1 MIKAFISHSS
11 KQKDFAT
18 RLVNLIGRDLCLI
31 DCYDFEPA
39 YKSID
44 EIYRAI
50 EKCTVFVLL
59 ISRDSL
65 ASDWVKKEIDAAIL
79 KFNPAQLERFW
90 PYIIDASISLED
102 CPEWIRSK
110 ESFNLHKFPSPELLR
125 LDIEQKFR
133 RMIWRE
139 NPDIMARETELIGR
153 QDELGQFEQL
163 RYSMNGQNLRA
174 LIISGRTGVG
184 KEAFA
189 KQCLCKLG
197 RPREMEPCRIS
208 LDVKNGLEDFL
219 IQMNLILAHF
229 DDTHLKSIL
238 SSSYSSKIDIGV
250 VLLNELFDLR
260 QVLFVDDNMACV
272 LPDKNIPTWLA
283 DIISHEQLNKQ
294 LALFIKSRIT
304 PNTYLVSDL
313 DRLAHIHLNSLNKA
327 DRKKLFYSLAQNYH
341 LDGFRDKDADF
352 FVEKLLESPLQIH
365 EAIKAIAQHGV
376 LNAKNDIN
384 RLIEMGDER
393 AKPLIDHFKDNKLS
407 LYVLIILAR
416 FEFLDFD
423 TLEEIFE
430 GREIELQNSISD
442 MLIYGVISTF
452 GLSGEYIRLDHY
464 FCDYIRRNRIP
475 LPREYSLIVEEI
487 IETKV
492 LNANITKDVSVYFYN
507 LQQKIMK
514 QQYSSDSFLVPS
526 VVVKAVI
533 EAYNER
539 NYKLVVSIC
548 EKVRNDGHELNEE
561 VNRELLYW
569 HCLSLCRTLKEDE
582 RNREKFWELVKGI
595 YGADNDFLKGFF
607 FRFDEH
613 YGDAEKYLRRAL
625 DKSPNMDRAKR
636 ELVTVLME
644 QGKFDDALQWARE
657 NYEHD
662 RGENTYHIY
671 AYFRCLVRKSDLTP
685 SERQLLVNLMDQVKN
700 SYSDKKDELY
710 AAMEIIYASNID
722 RRSPIEMLQMISE
735 RMQSFPNSV
744 NVSRAANEYKRK
756 QKII

>member
-18 RLVNLIGRDLCLI
+18 RLVNLLGRDLCLI

-59 ISRDSL
+59 LSRDSL
-65 ASDWVKKEIDAAIL
+65 ASDWVKKEIDAAIH
-79 KFNPAQLERFW
+79 KFNPAQLDRFW
-90 PYIIDASISLED
+90 PYIIDASISLDD

-133 RMIWRE
+133 RLIWRE

-163 RYSMNGQNLRA
+163 LYSMNGQNLRA

-189 KQCLCKLG
+189 KQCLYKLG

-219 IQMNLILAHF
+219 IQLNLILAYF
-229 DDTHLKSIL
+229 DDEHLKSIL
-238 SSSYSSKIDIGV
+238 SASYSSRIDAGV
-250 VLLNELFDLR
+250 VLLNDLFDIR

-272 LPDKNIPTWLA
+272 LPDKNIPAWLA
-283 DIISHEQLNKQ
+283 DIVSHEQLNKQ
-294 LALFIKSRIT
+294 LALFIKSRVT
-304 PNTYLVSDL
+304 PNAYLVGDL
-313 DRLAHIHLNSLNKA
+313 NRIAHIHLNPLNKA

-341 LDGFRDKDADF
+341 LDGFRDRDADF

-365 EAIKAIAQHGV
+365 EAVKAIAQHGV

-384 RLIEMGDER
+384 RLVEMGDER
-393 AKPLIDHFKDNKLS
+393 AKPLIDHFKDNELS

-430 GREIELQNSISD
+430 GREIELQSSISD
-442 MLIYGVISTF
+442 MLVYGVISTF

-475 LPREYSLIVEEI
+475 LPRDYSLIVEEV
-487 IETKV
+487 IETKII
-492 LNANITKDVSVYFYN
+492 NANITKDVSVYFYN
-507 LQQKIMK
+507 LQRKIMK
-514 QQYSSDSFLVPS
+514 QQFCSDSFLVPS

-539 NYKLVVSIC
+539 NYRLVINIC

-607 FRFDEH
+607 FRFDER
-613 YGDAEKYLRRAL
+613 YADAEKYLRRSL

-644 QGKFDDALQWARE
+644 QDKFDEALQWARE

-671 AYFRCLVRKSDLTP
+671 AYFRCLVRKIDLTP
-685 SERQLLVNLMDQVKN
+685 TERQLLAGLMQQVKD
-700 SYSDKKDELY
+700 SYSDKKEELY
-710 AAMEIIYASNID
+710 AAMEISYASNIE

-735 RMQSFPNSV
+735 RIQSFPNSV

-756 QKII
+756 QKLI

>member
-50 EKCTVFVLL
+50 EKCTIFVLL

-189 KQCLCKLG
+189 KQCLYKLG
-197 RPREMEPCRIS
+197 RPSEMEPCRIS

-219 IQMNLILAHF
+219 IQLNLILAHF

-613 YGDAEKYLRRAL
+613 YGDAERYLRRAL

-685 SERQLLVNLMDQVKN
+685 SERQLLVNLMDQVKD

>member
-50 EKCTVFVLL
+50 EKCTIFVLL

-189 KQCLCKLG
+189 KQCLYKLG

-219 IQMNLILAHF
+219 IQLNLILAHF

-464 FCDYIRRNRIP
+464 NT
-475 LPREYSLIVEEI
+475 SL
-487 IETKV
+487 
-492 LNANITKDVSVYFYN
+492 
-507 LQQKIMK
+507 KI
-514 QQYSSDSFLVPS
+514 
-526 VVVKAVI
+526 
-533 EAYNER
+533 
-539 NYKLVVSIC
+539 
-548 EKVRNDGHELNEE
+548 
-561 VNRELLYW
+561 
-569 HCLSLCRTLKEDE
+569 
-582 RNREKFWELVKGI
+582 
-595 YGADNDFLKGFF
+595 
-607 FRFDEH
+607 
-613 YGDAEKYLRRAL
+613 
-625 DKSPNMDRAKR
+625 
-636 ELVTVLME
+636 
-644 QGKFDDALQWARE
+644 
-657 NYEHD
+657 
-662 RGENTYHIY
+662 
-671 AYFRCLVRKSDLTP
+671 
-685 SERQLLVNLMDQVKN
+685 
-700 SYSDKKDELY
+700 
-710 AAMEIIYASNID
+710 
-722 RRSPIEMLQMISE
+722 
-735 RMQSFPNSV
+735 
-744 NVSRAANEYKRK
+744 
-756 QKII
+756 

>member
-59 ISRDSL
+59 LSRDSL
-65 ASDWVKKEIDAAIL
+65 ASDWVKKEIDAAIH
-79 KFNPAQLERFW
+79 KFNPAQLDRFW
-90 PYIIDASISLED
+90 PYIIDASISLDD

-133 RMIWRE
+133 RLIWRE

-163 RYSMNGQNLRA
+163 LYSMNGQNLRA

-189 KQCLCKLG
+189 KQCLYKLG

-219 IQMNLILAHF
+219 IQLNLILAYF
-229 DDTHLKSIL
+229 DDEHLKSIL
-238 SSSYSSKIDIGV
+238 SASYSSRIDAGV
-250 VLLNELFDLR
+250 VLLNALFDIR

-272 LPDKNIPTWLA
+272 LPDKNIPAWLA
-283 DIISHEQLNKQ
+283 DIVSHEQLNKQ
-294 LALFIKSRIT
+294 LALFIKSRVT
-304 PNTYLVSDL
+304 PNAYLVGDL
-313 DRLAHIHLNSLNKA
+313 NRIAHIHLNPLNKA

-341 LDGFRDKDADF
+341 LDGFRDRDADF

-365 EAIKAIAQHGV
+365 EAVKAIAQHGV

-384 RLIEMGDER
+384 RLVEMGDER
-393 AKPLIDHFKDNKLS
+393 AKPLIDHFKDNELS

-430 GREIELQNSISD
+430 GREIELQSSISD
-442 MLIYGVISTF
+442 MLVYGVISTF

-475 LPREYSLIVEEI
+475 LPRDYSLIVEEV
-487 IETKV
+487 IETKII
-492 LNANITKDVSVYFYN
+492 NANITKDVSVYFYN
-507 LQQKIMK
+507 LQRKIMK
-514 QQYSSDSFLVPS
+514 QQYCSDSFLVPS

-539 NYKLVVSIC
+539 NYRLVINIC

-569 HCLSLCRTLKEDE
+569 HCLSLCRTLREDE

-607 FRFDEH
+607 FRFDER
-613 YGDAEKYLRRAL
+613 YADAEKYLRRSL

-644 QGKFDDALQWARE
+644 QDKFDDALQWARE

-671 AYFRCLVRKSDLTP
+671 AYFRCLVRKIDLTP
-685 SERQLLVNLMDQVKN
+685 TERQLLAGLMQQVKD
-700 SYSDKKDELY
+700 SYSDKKEELY
-710 AAMEIIYASNID
+710 AAMEISYASNIE
-722 RRSPIEMLQMISE
+722 RRSPIEMLQIISE
-735 RMQSFPNSV
+735 RIQSFPNSV
-744 NVSRAANEYKRK
+744 IVSRAANEYKRK
-756 QKII
+756 QKLI

>member
-59 ISRDSL
+59 LSRDSL
-65 ASDWVKKEIDAAIL
+65 ASDWVKKEIDAAIH
-79 KFNPAQLERFW
+79 KFNPAQLDRFW
-90 PYIIDASISLED
+90 PYIIDASISLDD

-133 RMIWRE
+133 RLIWRE

-163 RYSMNGQNLRA
+163 LYSMNGQNLRA

-189 KQCLCKLG
+189 KQCLYKLG

-219 IQMNLILAHF
+219 IQLNLILAYF
-229 DDTHLKSIL
+229 DDEHLKSIL
-238 SSSYSSKIDIGV
+238 SASYSSRIDAGV
-250 VLLNELFDLR
+250 VLLNDLFDIR

-272 LPDKNIPTWLA
+272 LPDKNIPAWLA
-283 DIISHEQLNKQ
+283 DIVSHEQLNKQ
-294 LALFIKSRIT
+294 LALFIKSRVT
-304 PNTYLVSDL
+304 PNAYLVGDL
-313 DRLAHIHLNSLNKA
+313 NRIAHIHLNPLNKA

-341 LDGFRDKDADF
+341 LDGFRDRDADF

-365 EAIKAIAQHGV
+365 EAVKAIAQHGV

-384 RLIEMGDER
+384 RLVEMGDER
-393 AKPLIDHFKDNKLS
+393 AKPLIDHFKDNELS

-430 GREIELQNSISD
+430 GREIELQSSISD
-442 MLIYGVISTF
+442 MLVYGVISTF

-475 LPREYSLIVEEI
+475 LPRDYSLIVEEV
-487 IETKV
+487 IETKII
-492 LNANITKDVSVYFYN
+492 NANITKDVSVYFYN
-507 LQQKIMK
+507 LQRKIMK
-514 QQYSSDSFLVPS
+514 QQFCSDSFLVPS

-539 NYKLVVSIC
+539 NYRLVINVC

-607 FRFDEH
+607 FRFDER
-613 YGDAEKYLRRAL
+613 YADAEKYLRRSL

-644 QGKFDDALQWARE
+644 QDKFDEALQWARE

-671 AYFRCLVRKSDLTP
+671 AYFRCLVRKIDLTP
-685 SERQLLVNLMDQVKN
+685 TERQLLAGLMQQVKD
-700 SYSDKKDELY
+700 SYSDKKEELY
-710 AAMEIIYASNID
+710 AAMEISYASNIE

-735 RMQSFPNSV
+735 RIRSFPNSV

-756 QKII
+756 QKLI